1 MADNE
6 DATPRPPAA
15 IPPAAQS
22 NLQPFITQMVDGL
35 LPPRRNPPPEVLGV
49 GSAWVPGPLLSTTT
63 PVSGVVANG
72 GVGSSIA
79 ESTGTAANNSGT
91 YRPNGANLEP
101 PPMPIADHFMALF
114 FSALRS
120 NPPSPD
126 VDVVEHDL
134 AICPKNWSQMP
145 SEMHSEL

>member
-1 MADNE
+1 MSSARDHGTAMADNE

-22 NLQPFITQMVDGL
+22 NLQPFITQMVDGP
-35 LPPRRNPPPEVLGV
+35 LPPRRKPPPEVLGV

-63 PVSGVVANG
+63 PVSGVVANR

-91 YRPNGANLEP
+91 YRPNGSNLEP
-101 PPMPIADHFMALF
+101 PPMPT
-114 FSALRS
+114 
-120 NPPSPD
+120 
-126 VDVVEHDL
+126 
-134 AICPKNWSQMP
+134 
-145 SEMHSEL
+145 